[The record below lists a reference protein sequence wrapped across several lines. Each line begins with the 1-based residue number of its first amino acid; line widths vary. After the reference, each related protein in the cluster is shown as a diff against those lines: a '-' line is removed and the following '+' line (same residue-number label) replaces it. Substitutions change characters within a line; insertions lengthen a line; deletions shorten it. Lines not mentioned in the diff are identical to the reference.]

1 MRTDSLGPLKLV
13 RVKWR
18 CVGLWTGV
26 QASMAKQLRLQAQ
39 RALSIKDAEGRPLSQ
54 TDRQTH
60 QPDLRQSSA
69 HAQCAPPSAS
79 GEGVM
84 AAWWSRSTRLKVP
97 FGSPSQSPISLL
109 STPTSAR
116 LQLHRS
122 SALQYMQGLAR
133 PLGRMGG
140 PEKPC
145 KPGVREGPRG
155 NWRIEVMSS
164 NYRRKRVAKVKC
176 G

>member
-1 MRTDSLGPLKLV
+1 MLACG
-13 RVKWR
+13 
-18 CVGLWTGV
+18 
-26 QASMAKQLRLQAQ
+26 QASKQAWPNSSHCKHRGHCRSRMR
-39 RALSIKDAEGRPLSQ
+39 RAAPSARQ
-54 TDRQTH
+54 TDTPAGPSAEH
-60 QPDLRQSSA
+60 SA

-122 SALQYMQGLAR
+122 SALQYMQSLAR

-155 NWRIEVMSS
+155 NWLIEVMSS
-164 NYRRKRVAKVKC
+164 DYRRKRVAKVKSWLTFC
-176 G
+176 RFREACSF